1 LHQYSLYHAQSC
13 DTSISLGQEDAGS
26 LRELRYKELR
36 TSTTARSSI
45 QEAVFIMSEE
55 EFHLRRRTWS
65 LKSSSVIAAAG
76 LALILATAQ
85 AQQAGTP
92 AASQDG
98 SAATNAANN
107 PTTPKLTFEA
117 QDYWMPSVSGL
128 GGRGGSNGLQRNIVP
143 IRTFGI
149 WNLFHVILPV
159 DTNPNSPG
167 GNQTG
172 LGGLQFY
179 NLSTVKLHGTT
190 YGAGPLVVLPTESGS
205 HFGTEKWQAGVGG
218 VAIDATKWGLLG
230 GLFTYQHAFGKGTGA
245 ITQETTF
252 QPFIHYNFHH
262 GLYLRSTGLL
272 VFNSGSGVKDIPV
285 GLGSGKVWNFAD
297 GKTINFYIEPQ
308 YSVWRSGV
316 GAPGCSS
323 SPGSTS
329 SFPSTFNSGA
339 SRRGADDQS
348 LKG

>member
-1 LHQYSLYHAQSC
+1 
-13 DTSISLGQEDAGS
+13 
-26 LRELRYKELR
+26 
-36 TSTTARSSI
+36 
-45 QEAVFIMSEE
+45 MNEE
-55 EFHLRRRTWS
+55 EIHLRRRKWS

-76 LALILATAQ
+76 LILIVAMAQ
-85 AQQAGTP
+85 AQQAGAP
-92 AASQDG
+92 ATSEDD

-107 PTTPKLTFEA
+107 PTTPKLTVEA

-128 GGRGGSNGLQRNIVP
+128 GGRGGSNALQRNIVP

-149 WNLFHVILPV
+149 ENLFHVILPV
-159 DTNPNSPG
+159 ITNPNSPG
-167 GNQTG
+167 GTQTG
-172 LGGLQFY
+172 LGGLQLY

-205 HFGTEKWQAGVGG
+205 NFGTEKWQAGIGG
-218 VAIDATKWGLLG
+218 VAMDATKWGLLG
-230 GLFTYQHAFGKGTGA
+230 GLFTYQHAFGRGTGR

-297 GKTINFYIEPQ
+297 GKTINFYVEPQ
-308 YSVWRSGV
+308 YSVWRSGL
-316 GAPGCSS
+316 GAPGWQLFTGVNFQFPVHFQFGSRPTRKSRQISS
-323 SPGSTS
+323 
-329 SFPSTFNSGA
+329 
-339 SRRGADDQS
+339 
-348 LKG
+348 

>member
-1 LHQYSLYHAQSC
+1 
-13 DTSISLGQEDAGS
+13 
-26 LRELRYKELR
+26 
-36 TSTTARSSI
+36 
-45 QEAVFIMSEE
+45 MSEE
-55 EFHLRRRTWS
+55 EIHPRRRTWS
-65 LKSSSVIAAAG
+65 LKSSPVIAAAG
-76 LALILATAQ
+76 LFLILATAQ
-85 AQQAGTP
+85 AQQAATP
-92 AASQDG
+92 AASEDE
-98 SAATNAANN
+98 SAATNAANT

-167 GNQTG
+167 GTQTG
-172 LGGLQFY
+172 LGGLQLY

-190 YGAGPLVVLPTESGS
+190 YGAGQLVVLPTERGS
-205 HFGTEKWQAGVGG
+205 HFGTEKWQAGIGG
-218 VAIDATKWGLLG
+218 VAIDATRWGLLG
-230 GLFTYQHAFGKGTGA
+230 GLFTYQHAFGRGTGA

-252 QPFIHYNFHH
+252 QPLIHYNFHH

-285 GLGSGKVWNFAD
+285 GLGFGKVWNSAD
-297 GKTINFYIEPQ
+297 GKTINFYMEPQ
-308 YSVWRSGV
+308 YSVWRSGL
-316 GAPGCSS
+316 GAPGWQLFT
-323 SPGSTS
+323 GVTS

-339 SRRGADDQS
+339 RRRGNDDQS
-348 LKG
+348 LKGYGLCPGSWRSLSK